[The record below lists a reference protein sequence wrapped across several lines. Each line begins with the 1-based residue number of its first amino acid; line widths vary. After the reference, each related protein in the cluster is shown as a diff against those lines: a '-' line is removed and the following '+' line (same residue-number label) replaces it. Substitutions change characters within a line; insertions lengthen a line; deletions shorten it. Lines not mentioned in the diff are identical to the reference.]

1 MGASTAFFTFTSR
14 RSRSRKFFLYYLG
27 WLAIQFAVPL
37 ILIGLF
43 LPRAWIEL
51 IFEGEKRGLVVLAF
65 IAVFFQT
72 QVWPTVIQIGESQ
85 RLTHRVQ
92 GVNLGVATAHCVL
105 VVLLWL
111 TNTLN
116 VVNVFVLIFVEHSI
130 AAVVGYRLVEIKTIY
145 ARTSTGLRDILNEYK
160 VYCLPLIPYVCMGFL
175 YEFSDRWLLQ
185 HYGGAIEQAY
195 YGVSVRFSYAALI
208 ATTAMV
214 RIFWK
219 EIADAHEQKNHE
231 RISMLYRKISRIL
244 YMITAVVGGFLIPWA
259 AEIVSLV
266 LGPAY
271 IGGTT
276 VLAIMFLFP
285 LPTTL
290 VQINATVFYATGQ
303 TKAYVTI
310 GMIFMAA
317 SVIAS
322 YFVLAPTNAVIP
334 GLGMASAGL
343 ALKMVVMITFQA
355 AMMSWY
361 IARVQGWRLD
371 LAYTLVGLGVTLACG
386 FFVRQIADWMLAG
399 GLPVLSVVVVT
410 PLAYLGC
417 LAIGLLA
424 MPWLIDMSRTG
435 VIDGT
440 SRLVRQ
446 LFARPRGV

>member
-1 MGASTAFFTFTSR
+1 M
-14 RSRSRKFFLYYLG
+14 
-27 WLAIQFAVPL
+27 QFIVPL

-43 LPRAWIEL
+43 LPQAWLGL
-51 IFEGEKRGLVVLAF
+51 ILEGEQRDIVVLAF
-65 IAVFFQT
+65 AAVFFQM
-72 QVWPTVIQIGESQ
+72 QVWPTVVQIGESQ

-92 GVNLGVATAHCVL
+92 SVNLGVAAVHCLL
-105 VVLLWL
+105 VILLWR
-111 TNTLN
+111 TNTLS
-116 VVNVFVLIFVEHSI
+116 VFNVFALILLEHVI
-130 AAVVGYRLVEIKTIY
+130 AAVVGYRLVKIKTVY
-145 ARTSTGLRDILNEYK
+145 AETSTGIRNILNEYK
-160 VYCLPLIPYVCMGFL
+160 GYCMPLIPYVWMGFL

-208 ATTAMV
+208 ATTSMLQ
-214 RIFWK
+214 IFWK
-219 EIADAHEQKNHE
+219 EIADAHEQENHE
-231 RISMLYRKISRIL
+231 RIAMLYRKISRIL

-259 AEIVSLV
+259 SEIVNLV

-310 GMIFMAA
+310 GMIFMAV

-322 YFVLAPTNAVIP
+322 YFVLAPATAVIP

-399 GLPVLSVVVVT
+399 GLPIFLVAIAVPS
-410 PLAYLGC
+410 AYLGC

-424 MPWLIDMSRTG
+424 MPWLVDMSRDEIVDSVASLVG
-435 VIDGT
+435 RVFVRFRGT
-440 SRLVRQ
+440 
-446 LFARPRGV
+446 